1 MFKKLRIIEVMHANL
16 TIEDG
21 ERKSL
26 GRGPCAGF
34 KSGFRKEAKNP
45 RLRQGIKSLTLVCQ
59 TESINERGFI
69 SGFMKS
75 GMELLNIREM
85 VKNIGGK
92 FSVLWIND

>member
-1 MFKKLRIIEVMHANL
+1 MRRFQIRFQKR
-16 TIEDG
+16 G
-21 ERKSL
+21 EES
-26 GRGPCAGF
+26 AIA
-34 KSGFRKEAKNP
+34 SGHTGTDAF
-45 RLRQGIKSLTLVCQ
+45 CQ
-59 TESINERGFI
+59 TGRSDERGFI